1 MFSSQQDN
9 TAFAC
14 TYIPYYFYV
23 SLLSFSCAPFLGSG
37 QKQRLVLEGF
47 TWRERGLLLL
57 GHSQFEFSAREFDL
71 ECFFFEPTLFY
82 NWWVSHCE
90 RFDSIFWL
98 FWEEEEEEIL
108 GFVWFQVSGFFD
120 SKFGYRCWWLQFYR
134 VYLGKNRTGS
144 VAYCEKVEA
153 FGWLKALLGLYLWN
167 V

>member
-82 NWWVSHCE
+82 SWWVSHCE

-108 GFVWFQVSGFFD
+108 GFVWFQVSGFFVPPKILVD
-120 SKFGYRCWWLQFYR
+120 ECGLASLDIGVGDCSFIGFILAKIE
-134 VYLGKNRTGS
+134 LGRWHIVK
-144 VAYCEKVEA
+144 K
-153 FGWLKALLGLYLWN
+153 LKLLGD
-167 V
+167 